1 MHYAMRMPRNVAAPR
16 PVPLDEQHISERF
29 VRASGPGGQN
39 VNKVATAVELTF
51 NVSASTLAPDIQA
64 RLLALAGSRARD
76 DGSIVMDSR
85 AFRTQKQNREAA
97 RERLAALIARA
108 TTPPRKRKR
117 TRPTKAAREARLTTK
132 KKRGSVKVMR
142 TRDRSED

>member
-1 MHYAMRMPRNVAAPR
+1 MHYAMRMPRNVTATP
-16 PVPLDEQHISERF
+16 PVPLDEQHITERF
-29 VRASGPGGQN
+29 IRASGPGGQN

-51 NVSASTLAPDIQA
+51 DVRASSLAPDVQA
-64 RLLALAGSRARD
+64 RLLSLAGRRGRE

-108 TTPPRKRKR
+108 STPPRKRKR
-117 TRPTKAAREARLTTK
+117 TRPPTAAREERMTTK
-132 KKRGSVKVMR
+132 KKRAAVKALR
-142 TRDRSED
+142 TRNRDQD